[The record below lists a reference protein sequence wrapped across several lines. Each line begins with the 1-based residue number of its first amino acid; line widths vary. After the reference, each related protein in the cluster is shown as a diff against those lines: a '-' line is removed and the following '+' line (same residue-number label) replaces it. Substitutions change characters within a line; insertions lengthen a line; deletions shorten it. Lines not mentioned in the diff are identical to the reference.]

1 VSLERPGERR
11 TTVGVVGAGNMG
23 AALVKGWLR
32 SEEAGA
38 DLVVW
43 DKVEA
48 AARGLPASARLTV
61 AASLGD
67 LAARADVVLI
77 VVKPKDSGEVF
88 GAIAGDL
95 GEGRIV
101 ISSMA
106 GVTIETMR
114 AALGPGPVLFRIMP
128 NLGVELGAGAV
139 ALAAE
144 PGAGE
149 AEVAAVTK
157 LLEPLGYVEA
167 VPEELLDV
175 VTAVSGSG
183 PAFLA
188 LAMESL
194 EDGAVAAGL
203 SRAAARIMV
212 REAALEIAGL
222 LPGHA
227 DSPGGLRE
235 SLLAGGDLERAA
247 LDVVQD
253 REVRAAFRRA
263 VEAALDRSRRLRQGG
278 R

>member
-128 NLGVELGAGAV
+128 NLGVELGVGAV